1 MFQIKNFFQKKI
13 LRLKG
18 SKNVLKLNFFFYKHF
33 GEKDIGEIGLNFLN
47 KPDKN
52 KIVQDT
58 INRKNYK
65 SYLEI
70 GCFNNELFDYIICQK
85 KIGVDPYSGGTI
97 RKTSDDFFLKSK
109 ETFDCIFIDGLHVYQ
124 QVKKDIINSLKS
136 LNQNGVIFI
145 HDCLPNNI
153 FDQAVPR
160 PKFIWNGEVWK
171 AIVEFRTLDHVDTYT
186 CYADMGIGIVLKR
199 KNKKKLNL
207 DIKDFSKLK
216 FSDYLKNFKEYMNIV
231 EYQELE
237 NLF

>member
-18 SKNVLKLNFFFYKHF
+18 SKNVLKLNFFLHKHF
-33 GEKDIGEIGLNFLN
+33 GEKDIGEIGLNFSN

-70 GCFNNELFDYIICQK
+70 GCFNNELFNYINCQK
-85 KIGVDPYSGGTI
+85 KVGVDPYSGGTI
-97 RKTSDDFFLKSK
+97 RKTSDDFFLKSEEK
-109 ETFDCIFIDGLHVYQ
+109 FDCIFIDGLHVYY
-124 QVKKDIINSLKS
+124 QVKRDIVNSLKS

-145 HDCLPNNI
+145 HDCLPNNV
-153 FDQAVPR
+153 FQQAVPR
-160 PKFIWNGEVWK
+160 CKFGWTGEVWK
-171 AIVEFRTLDHVDTYT
+171 AIVEFRTLDYVDTYT
-186 CYADMGIGIVLKR
+186 CYADMGIGIILKN
-199 KNKKKLNL
+199 KNKKKLKI

-216 FSDYLKNFKEYMNIV
+216 FSDYFKNFKEYMNII
-231 EYQELE
+231 EYDELE

>member
-1 MFQIKNFFQKKI
+1 MFQIKNIIQNKI

-18 SKNVLKLNFFFYKHF
+18 SKNILKLNFFFHKYL
-33 GEKDIGEIGLNFLN
+33 GEKDIGEIGLNFSN
-47 KPDKN
+47 KPDKK
-52 KIVQDT
+52 KIVQNT
-58 INRKNYK
+58 ISRKKYK

-70 GCFNNELFDYIICQK
+70 GCFDNELFDHINCEK
-85 KIGVDPYSGGTI
+85 KVGVDPYSGGTL
-97 RKTSDDFFLKSK
+97 RETSDYFFSKNK
-109 ETFDCIFIDGLHVYQ
+109 ETFDCIFIDGLHIYQ
-124 QVKKDIINSLKS
+124 QVKKDIFNSIKS

-160 PKFIWNGEVWK
+160 PKFTWNGEVWK